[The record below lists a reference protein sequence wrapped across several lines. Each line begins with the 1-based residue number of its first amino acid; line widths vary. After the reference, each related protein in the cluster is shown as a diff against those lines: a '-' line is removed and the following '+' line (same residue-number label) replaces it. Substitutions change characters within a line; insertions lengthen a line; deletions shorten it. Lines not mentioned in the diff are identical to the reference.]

1 MHIEHMPWI
10 LEEIV
15 QEFCVLPPSIS
26 ISVSAAVEL
35 SCELKNMQK
44 PLLDQKGLK
53 PQGTDR
59 YHKTCYF
66 LPLMQVK
73 GNNNNKNN

>member
-1 MHIEHMPWI
+1 MPWI
-10 LEEIV
+10 LEEIA
-15 QEFCVLPPSIS
+15 QEFCVLPPSVS
-26 ISVSAAVEL
+26 MSAAVEL

-59 YHKTCYF
+59 YYKTLLF
-66 LPLMQVK
+66 TINASK
-73 GNNNNKNN
+73 GE

>member
-1 MHIEHMPWI
+1 MPWI
-10 LEEIV
+10 LEEVIH
-15 QEFCVLPPSIS
+15 EFCVLPSWIS
-26 ISVSAAVEL
+26 MSAAVEL

-59 YHKTCYF
+59 YYKMCYF
-66 LPLMQVK
+66 PPLMQVK
-73 GNNNNKNN
+73 GNNNDNNNDN